1 MIIDGLL
8 LFDSNLA
15 LTSTQTSTNVIDLVN
30 ARDVGVGDAPAMK
43 LTVMSTVLFQSA
55 GSSTLT
61 ITLQDSTDNSTYTT
75 LAVSPA
81 VAKAVMVAGARLWGV
96 DIPALPAG
104 RSLGR
109 YLRLNYTVAT
119 ADFTAGNLSAMVVLD
134 DQLNRAYPPGIA
146 ISN

>member
-30 ARDVGVGDAPAMK
+30 ARDVGPGNSTA

-81 VAKAVMVAGARLWGV
+81 IAKAQMVAGARLWGV

-104 RSLGR
+104 RALGR

-119 ADFTAGNLSAMVVLD
+119 ADFTAGNLSAMIVLD
-134 DQLNRAYPPGIA
+134 DQQNRAYPPGIA

>member
-30 ARDVGVGDAPAMK
+30 ARDVGPGNSTA
-43 LTVMSTVLFQSA
+43 LTVMSTVLFQSG

-81 VAKAVMVAGARLWGV
+81 IAKANMTAGARLWGV
-96 DIPALPAG
+96 TIPPLPAG
-104 RSLGR
+104 RALGR
-109 YLRLNYTVAT
+109 YLRLNYTVGT
-119 ADFTAGNLSAMVVLD
+119 ADFTAGNLSAMIVLD
-134 DQLNRAYPPGIA
+134 DQLARAYPPGIT